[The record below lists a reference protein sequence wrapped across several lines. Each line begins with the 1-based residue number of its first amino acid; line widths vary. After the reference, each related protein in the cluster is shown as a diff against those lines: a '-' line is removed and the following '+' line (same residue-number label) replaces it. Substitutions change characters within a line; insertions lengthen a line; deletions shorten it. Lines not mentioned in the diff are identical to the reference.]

1 MRTMPDKAPGKAEA
15 AAVPPPDFVCIGA
28 QKAGTSWFDTMLR
41 QHPGVFLPP
50 MKEVHFFDFI
60 YVPEHRPWVRT
71 SFNKH
76 MHRHRQRGQ
85 ALAAY
90 FDRLVAMPRR
100 QDAWYRAI
108 FDHPDAAGRVTG
120 EVTPAYSLLPAA
132 GVERVRTINPA
143 MKVIFILRDPVDRAL
158 SQLRMAA
165 NRRKSDRVG
174 SDWLEDETSLL
185 PAVLAR
191 SAYRE
196 NIARW
201 EAVFPPRG
209 SSTCPLPGSAA
220 PPSTS
225 CGRWRASS
233 GSARRPIPA
242 SRTASTRPAP
252 WRSTPPSWRCS
263 KRACKATAGTW
274 RSASARTMPPERPM
288 GQRRARRREHRRGGP
303 WRC

>member
-1 MRTMPDKAPGKAEA
+1 MPDNAPGPAPDKAA
-15 AAVPPPDFVCIGA
+15 AAAGPAPVPDFLCIGA

-41 QHPGVFLPP
+41 QHRGIFLPP

-60 YVPEHRPWVRT
+60 YVPEHRPWIRT
-71 SFNKH
+71 SFDKH
-76 MHRHRQRGQ
+76 VRRHGQRGP

-108 FDHPDAAGRVTG
+108 FDHPDAAGRLTG

-132 GVERVRTINPA
+132 GVERVRAVNPG

-174 SDWLEDETSLL
+174 SDWLEDGTGLIA
-185 PAVLAR
+185 AVLAR
-191 SAYRE
+191 SAYRD

-201 EAVFPPRG
+201 EAVFPPAQILY
-209 SSTCPLPGSAA
+209 LPYAGIGRA
-220 PPSTS
+220 PVDFLRRVEAFLGVGP
-225 CGRWRASS
+225 GAYS
-233 GSARRPIPA
+233 GVADSVHK
-242 SRTASTRPAP
+242 TRPVEIDA
-252 WRSTPPSWRCS
+252 
-263 KRACKATAGTW
+263 AVVALLE
-274 RSASARTMPPERPM
+274 ERLQ
-288 GQRRARRREHRRGGP
+288 GDRRYLAERFGADYAA
-303 WRC
+303 